1 MSQSKETLMKY
12 QTIEIS
18 NPGDFIKDG
27 HLGKA
32 IFALEK
38 NGPAIARHLHSVAPC
53 KFDENGIPISWAV
66 TTCYKD

>member
-1 MSQSKETLMKY
+1 MKKSMKY
-12 QTIEIS
+12 VTMQMS

-32 IFALEK
+32 MFSNTK
-38 NGPAIARHLHSVAPC
+38 DGPAIARHLHSVAPC

-66 TTCYKD
+66 TICHMEG